1 MVTIESV
8 YEELNS
14 VKKELNELKNMLI
27 KIARPPLHRKIVSLK
42 GLLKGISVKDEDI
55 KEAKKSLFKN
65 AGS

>member
-27 KIARPPLHRKIVSLK
+27 KIVRPALPGKIISLK

-55 KEAKKSLFKN
+55 KEAKKSLFI
-65 AGS
+65 